1 MDEKEGYGLA
11 ELVQLFLMTPFHEE
25 FAADQLRTSRIHS
38 RFTRDEYRICLAM
51 VEESQPMLSL
61 VFKMHSEPKNFSE
74 AQLSFISLNSYLK
87 IMHES

>member
-11 ELVQLFLMTPFHEE
+11 EIVQLFLMTPFHEE

-61 VFKMHSEPKNFSE
+61 VFKMHSEPQKFS
-74 AQLSFISLNSYLK
+74 
-87 IMHES
+87 